1 MTTTTASV
9 SAVSQIKGQ
18 FEVIKVA
25 KIAAPKGME
34 GKDWHSYI
42 IKRGST
48 EITGQKPGS
57 KQIVTEHAAQ
67 VAADLNARSGFT
79 TCSPYAQR
87 RRTS

>member
-1 MTTTTASV
+1 MTTTSV
-9 SAVSQIKGQ
+9 SAVSEIKGQ

-25 KIAAPKGME
+25 KITAPEGME
-34 GKDWHSYI
+34 GKDWHSYV

-48 EITGQKPGS
+48 EIMGHKPGT
-57 KQIVTEHAAQ
+57 KQIVTEHAQQ